1 MENKIVD
8 QNCKILFSIKDRM
21 QPERFVLEEG
31 SGEEVYKIESVE
43 LGSGIRMNK
52 MHFIVYNIKV
62 LFPRTGLTS
71 IKVAYSVQLDMAY
84 ILAS

>member
-1 MENKIVD
+1 MKSKIVN
-8 QNCKILFSIKDRM
+8 QHCKILFSLKNRM

-43 LGSGIRMNK
+43 LDSGIRMNK
-52 MHFIVYNIKV
+52 MHFMVYNIKIS
-62 LFPRTGLTS
+62 FPRTGLTS